1 MGLDTNLTK
10 KMRKLRFATIIGF
23 IGMLRPHTYTQL
35 KVDSFT
41 IVLLDETCITIKSYR
56 KLLNHRTENTEKIQD
71 ILGYYITFESKTM
84 KRAKAYFPNLT
95 SFQSSISNMCPVAS
109 LLD

>member
-1 MGLDTNLTK
+1 
-10 KMRKLRFATIIGF
+10 MRKLRFATIIGF

-35 KVDSFT
+35 KVASFT
-41 IVLLDETCITIKSYR
+41 IILLDETCITINSYR
-56 KLLNHRTENTEKIQD
+56 KQLLRGSENTVKILD

-84 KRAKAYFPNLT
+84 KCAKAYFPNLT
-95 SFQSSISNMCPVAS
+95 SFQSSISKICPVAA